1 MSKNQIKCL
10 SFPPIAIFIE
20 YGPNSNW
27 VHGDV
32 RQYDITDTRNP
43 KLTGQLFLGGSI
55 CKGDKP
61 IEVVEDLELEVRF

>member
-1 MSKNQIKCL
+1 MVVIYY
-10 SFPPIAIFIE
+10 I
-20 YGPNSNW
+20 SNW

-61 IEVVEDLELEVRF
+61 IEVIEDEELEVSFSSAQ